1 MNRTLGRL
9 KEMID
14 GLIALHGP
22 DARVD
27 FRHQIS
33 FRGKQRTTQ
42 KYVTGYQVY
51 DGSGVATVRF
61 ELDYPRGELMTSA
74 EVAEAEAQNDG

>member
-33 FRGKQRTTQ
+33 FRGKQRTAQ

-51 DGSGVATVRF
+51 AGSGTATVRF
-61 ELDYPRGELMTSA
+61 ELDYPRGELMSA
-74 EVAEAEAQNDG
+74 TEVAEAEAETNG